1 MLPGGL
7 TVGLD
12 NDMATAIRRRDRE
25 LLLYNFLFTF
35 TMRVLC
41 VEPQQHSGI
50 MSLVGH
56 EKTTPNL
63 VIL

>member
-25 LLLYNFLFTF
+25 LLPYNFLFTF

-41 VEPQQHSGI
+41 IEPQQQSGV
-50 MSLVGH
+50 MSLLAM
-56 EKTTPNL
+56 KRQL
-63 VIL
+63 QIW

>member
-25 LLLYNFLFTF
+25 LFLYNILFTF

-41 VEPQQHSGI
+41 IEPQQHSGA
-50 MSLVGH
+50 MSLLAM
-56 EKTTPNL
+56 KRQL
-63 VIL
+63 QIW